1 MITAAPTQIDPSMY
15 ENWRGSA
22 LGRTT
27 DARERELLLDL
38 IGDVTGQVILDV
50 GCGDGELAVELWK
63 RGAKITG
70 IDASTRMIEVARE
83 RARQHR
89 ADLTFDVAT
98 AQALPFPPKAFDLV
112 VAVTVLCFIEDGAS
126 TLREMGRVLRPGGRL
141 VIGELGKWSTWAA
154 GRRMRGWLGN
164 PVWRHACFRSA
175 HELRD
180 LADQAGFVVETLRGA
195 IYYPPFGPAARLL
208 GPVDRDIARLTTFG
222 AAFLA
227 LAITKPIV

>member
-1 MITAAPTQIDPSMY
+1 MNTPAPTQIDPTVY
-15 ENWRGSA
+15 DKWRGSA

-27 DARERELLLDL
+27 DVRERELLLDL
-38 IGDVTGQVILDV
+38 IGDVAGQAVLDV

-70 IDASTRMIEVARE
+70 IDASARMIEVARE
-83 RARQHR
+83 RARQHG
-89 ADLTFDVAT
+89 ADVRFDLAT
-98 AQALPFPPKAFDLV
+98 VQALPFPPRAFDLV

-154 GRRMRGWLGN
+154 ERRMRGWLGN
-164 PVWRHACFRSA
+164 PVWRHARFRSA
-175 HELRD
+175 PELRD
-180 LADQAGFVVETLRGA
+180 LADRAGFVVETLQGA
-195 IYYPPFGPAARLL
+195 IYYPPCGFAAGLL
-208 GPVDRDIARLTTFG
+208 GPVDRDISRLTTFG

-227 LAITKPIV
+227 LVATKPTI